1 MKIKPLSDHVVI
13 KPVSKEQKTEAG
25 ILIPDTAKEE
35 KPEQG
40 KVVAVGPGKFLSSGD
55 RQPIEVERGDHVI
68 FTKYGP
74 SEIDLK
80 GQKYLIASSDDI
92 LAVLK

>member
-1 MKIKPLSDHVVI
+1 MKIQPISDHIVI
-13 KPVSKEQKTEAG
+13 KPISKEQKTESG

-40 KVVAVGPGKFLSSGD
+40 KVVAVGPGKVLSSGE
-55 RQPIEVERGDHVI
+55 RKPMEVEKGDQVI

-74 SEIDLK
+74 SQVKLK
-80 GQKYLIASSDDI
+80 GQKYLIASSSDI

>member
-1 MKIKPLSDHVVI
+1 MKIQPISDHIVI
-13 KPVSKEQKTEAG
+13 KPVSKEQKTESG

-40 KVVAVGPGKFLSSGD
+40 KVVAVGPGKVLSSGE
-55 RQPIEVERGDHVI
+55 RKPMEVEKDDHVL

-74 SEIDLK
+74 SQVNLK

-92 LAVLK
+92 LAILK